1 MAIEERYKVV
11 NKYLREIRDIEVQT
25 AGGVKNVMNVYG
37 PLTCTPGKYLVIDEY
52 VRPETF
58 DKSLRTGQLKH
69 FLETGA
75 IVKVYYDTV
84 QKKEVSS
91 REGYYIP
98 QEFAFNDSTQ
108 AIASVLQQE
117 GMTPTDLKQMIA
129 MFKQMKQPVPENNTV
144 EIAQTTS
151 NQQQL
156 EQKADQPKEPTVKLS
171 GSSRGVKPISIQPV
185 AEPTEPQPND
195 NSGTIEIQSETIP
208 QKEPLATERSKWDST
223 PNITDIET
231 QKRQFSALSYQD
243 KLKYIKAGNAD
254 NEQLLSWIMSIHKQQ
269 AVINACNK
277 RIATLTK

>member
-11 NKYLREIRDIEVQT
+11 SKYLKEIRDIEVQT

-58 DKSLRTGQLKH
+58 DRSLRTGHLKH

-98 QEFAFNDSTQ
+98 QEFSNNDATQ
-108 AIASVLQQE
+108 AIANVLQQE
-117 GMTPTDLKQMIA
+117 GMTANDLKQMIA
-129 MFKQMKQPVPENNTV
+129 MFKQMTKPTENNIPQV
-144 EIAQTTS
+144 EKQSDI
-151 NQQQL
+151 
-156 EQKADQPKEPTVKLS
+156 KEEPEKVKFS
-171 GSSRGVKPISIQPV
+171 GSSRQVKPIS
-185 AEPTEPQPND
+185 AEPIQDKSMTSTVQVHDKSSTD
-195 NSGTIEIQSETIP
+195 NEHVQD
-208 QKEPLATERSKWDST
+208 KEPISTELSNSDASS
-223 PNITDIET
+223 NTDIEAG
-231 QKRQFSALSYQD
+231 KKLFSALSYQD
-243 KLKYIKAGNAD
+243 KLKYIKAGSAD
-254 NEQLLSWIMSIHKQQ
+254 NVELLSWIMGTHKQT

-277 RIATLTK
+277 RLAALQK